1 MIRRLPIAPALF
13 AALVAVAGTAVAQPV
28 RPTPE
33 GAARLKAIIDA
44 EWERLDQLMPEGFV
58 FARDGTVSVEIAGMS
73 YRVRMPRTRLNMMG
87 EASLDLGVMEA
98 IGRPG
103 PDETVE
109 LTSPLPGLVPAREP
123 ASGKTLAELRIG
135 SGTSR
140 VVYSMR
146 DGRAA
151 SSATE
156 ANDIGVAI
164 TGDDTKSL
172 TVSRIAFEERGTT
185 LADGRRDDESQFTIE
200 GVEFT
205 DTQSDAYVGIGRV
218 AARGRS
224 KGVDRAAVEAL
235 NVGFA
240 AFARAAERGE
250 ADAGRLLPLIPRLRD
265 VADGIEVTVEMA
277 DMAVYAP
284 DGTGFELG
292 RLAYGAAVTGLR
304 SGWSRVEL
312 GFSLSDLAFDGIPVP
327 EAAVPER
334 IALRLALD
342 RIPNAVIGDAVQELT
357 ERAAKGEDAT
367 QAAPALGLGLL
378 GALTQAE
385 TEFRIEEAALIT
397 SAFGLSADGAAKLDP
412 ASPMMATATL
422 GVTLSGL
429 ERVGPLLDELPMMNP
444 RERTDARA
452 VLALIQALGQP
463 ASDAGGKP
471 ARRYVFA
478 VDPAGRLTLNG
489 ADLQPIIESITRMVR

>member
-1 MIRRLPIAPALF
+1 MIRRLPLAPALF
-13 AALVAVAGTAVAQPV
+13 AALVALAGAAVAQPV

-33 GAARLKAIIDA
+33 GAARLKSIIDA

-58 FARDGTVSVEIAGMS
+58 FARDGEVSVEIAGTS

-98 IGRPG
+98 IARPG
-103 PDETVE
+103 PDETIEV
-109 LTSPLPGLVPAREP
+109 TAPLPGLVPARDV

-135 SGTSR
+135 NGTSR
-140 VVYSMR
+140 VVYSLR

-151 SSATE
+151 SSAME
-156 ANDIGVAI
+156 ANEIGLSVP
-164 TGDDTKSL
+164 GDDTKTF
-172 TVSRIAFEERGTT
+172 TVDRIAFEERGTT

-205 DTQSDAYVGIGRV
+205 DTQSDAYVGIGRI
-218 AARGRS
+218 AARGRN
-224 KGVDRAAVEAL
+224 KGIDRAAVEAL

-250 ADAGRLLPLIPRLRD
+250 ADVGRLLPLIPRLRD

-292 RLAYGAAVTGLR
+292 RLAYGGAITGLR
-304 SGWSRVEL
+304 SGWSRIDL
-312 GFSLSDLAFDGIPVP
+312 GFSLSDLSFDGFPVP

-334 IALRLALD
+334 LALRIALD
-342 RIPNAVIGDAVQELT
+342 RIPNAAVGDALQDLT

-385 TEFRIEEAALIT
+385 TEFRIEEAALAT
-397 SAFGLSADGAAKLDP
+397 SAFGLSADGSAKLDP

-429 ERVGPLLDELPMMNP
+429 ERLGPLFDEVPLMTP
-444 RERTDARA
+444 RDRTDARA

-463 ASDAGGKP
+463 ATDAGGRA